1 MDWLKTL
8 SSGVLTAVSLL
19 AGLALLAG
27 FLLPVANDIY
37 VKVGTGNNAMT
48 IVALALVILVSG
60 AGVSWMHTHPQS
72 NG

>member
-8 SSGVLTAVSLL
+8 SAGVLAAISLI

-48 IVALALVILVSG
+48 IVALSLVTLVGG
-60 AGVSWMHTHPQS
+60 AGVSWMHTHS
-72 NG
+72 AG